1 VLGVFHDNYCL
12 AVRRRASDGAT
23 VERKG
28 LEGKSI
34 LGGLRWNPVVDCK
47 SCFDKITYWEKAIRH
62 GWVIYRYV
70 WYN

>member
-12 AVRRRASDGAT
+12 AVSCRDGAT

-28 LEGKSI
+28 LKGKSI

-47 SCFDKITYWEKAIRH
+47 SYFDKTTYWEKAIIN
-62 GWVIYRYV
+62 GWVVYRYV
-70 WYN
+70 WYD